1 MTTTSPLTSV
11 VPKLK
16 ATLTLTKS
24 DKDIQAVL
32 AAKDEVLAQYQQTF
46 APGHLHDLT
55 KEEFRGFLL
64 FDNNKHWTGLARQG
78 TALLAD
84 MPKVQEALMI
94 LLDETQPL
102 KERLDKLMPKGGS
115 PFMPKFGKALITAIL
130 HVTHPDKYGVYNGT
144 SEAGMKAVG
153 AFPAFE
159 RGASFSERYMAVND
173 VLIELAQELQVDLW
187 TLDALWW
194 RVKSADGEI
203 VESLDALPDDDMGA
217 AKAFGLERHLHNF
230 MFDNWEK
237 LDLAK
242 EWDLYKEDE
251 EIVGYEYNTNEIGKI
266 DLLAQHKTEPRWLVI
281 ELKRQQSSDDTV
293 GQVLRYMGWVK
304 ENLATDGKTVE
315 GLIIARQADPRIKYA
330 LMSTRNVGLM
340 CYRVEF
346 YLDTVRD
353 GSDE

>member
-1 MTTTSPLTSV
+1 MSLP
-11 VPKLK
+11 
-16 ATLTLTKS
+16 
-24 DKDIQAVL
+24 
-32 AAKDEVLAQYQQTF
+32 
-46 APGHLHDLT
+46 
-55 KEEFRGFLL
+55 
-64 FDNNKHWTGLARQG
+64 
-78 TALLAD
+78 
-84 MPKVQEALMI
+84 
-94 LLDETQPL
+94 
-102 KERLDKLMPKGGS
+102 
-115 PFMPKFGKALITAIL
+115 
-130 HVTHPDKYGVYNGT
+130 
-144 SEAGMKAVG
+144 
-153 AFPAFE
+153 
-159 RGASFSERYMAVND
+159 
-173 VLIELAQELQVDLW
+173 QELQIDLW

-203 VESLDALPDDDMGA
+203 VESLDALPDDDTGT

-230 MFDNWEK
+230 MLDNWEK

-281 ELKRQQSSDDTV
+281 ELKRHQSSDDTV

-304 ENLATDGKTVE
+304 ENLAIDGKTVE

-330 LMSTRNVGLM
+330 LMTTRNVGLM

-353 GSDE
+353 GSDV